1 MKIVKSSCSS
11 KRKVRTCTFSPQVNI
26 KNKRTAVQTEQ
37 DVNAAHSEA
46 KLQDLI
52 NDIKS
57 NIYTKVKA
65 VATSPDFGFDENEVD
80 DYFFVEASATEIG
93 EDHHEAIRV
102 EVRGEVSYEGL
113 EDLMEALN
121 PIIES
126 YDSYAYFEPVEPGII
141 EAYVSVNQIDMS
153 IYGATAFP
161 DHMFYD
167 YHGKRFSVHDNS
179 SELRDDVIEDVYYLW
194 KASISQQAGAYNDAD
209 EDYVYAFIRGR
220 GVVEYYKKG
229 KYVATSNYNL
239 RDEDDFEQA
248 WEYMEIIVQDVC
260 DRLIAYNKDV
270 PDRMVYNSTS
280 IQAADDEF
288 HGYAD
293 VASDSGR
300 SVEAV
305 DDLSSYPE
313 EFRNAYQ
320 KAKTEFIN
328 RYPNLG
334 VSIIRD
340 DPYAEDG
347 EVAVLVK
354 DYDTGDHAKCYLV
367 YSVDEMISSDYEW
380 MLQAFEETAEA
391 IGLLEDNTV
400 YSSVESSDYESDSGI
415 FIEDIIDSLEDN
427 GYDLSRIRSIRQ
439 GLLKLFGYKGKD
451 ADIIIHDLVAGGFI
465 DPNDWVD
472 KDYTPGIYSATNDG
486 EGYWFFTTHGVQPG
500 SVPRDVDILDIIDT
514 PNGSFVKFNRFLS
527 TKELNEYDMVEK
539 SPKSVMSAEADELR
553 SVEATTEYL
562 DIGGI
567 LGEPNVRYSSED
579 LRSIY
584 EEGKHHDP
592 LTYIYEKGKHHDP
605 LISQYDSY
613 ESWFKDIEQ
622 YLYEIYSDTEDITS
636 STDEVY
642 YPNGQVVPDDSVDM
656 DKFLDY
662 NFGTDRDPDNSHYTT
677 EEKQRAVDYYFKKE
691 QKYAKASSN
700 TDDKVF
706 IEDIIDGLEDNG
718 YDLTRISSIKRGIWE
733 LFGYKEKDADII
745 IHDLI
750 AGGFIDPNNWVDKD
764 YIPSIY
770 SSTEEDSSSRTNS
783 YDYRLG
789 DTVSYNGDVYI
800 IIDDEDDL
808 LTLRPQ
814 SRFSDDDFDDPE
826 LGDSSEDV
834 FLAPWQLRQYGK
846 VIPYGKVIN
855 ASEAGEDLPMV
866 DQEYD
871 SAATSINSNKLP
883 AIYKMVSFNEGD
895 VVVDFG
901 GGKFDNAVEYIK
913 DKGATLCVYDPYN
926 RSAEHNKEVLRIL
939 RENGGADAA
948 VNSNVLNVI
957 KEPEARKN
965 VLENIARI
973 TKPGAPIYITVYEGK
988 GNGQEGPTKS
998 GYQLNRKT
1006 ADYLEEIQE
1015 VFPDAT
1021 RRGKLITAHN
1031 SGSVSSSINIQAAN
1045 NPSYEKY
1052 LLNQVRS
1059 LLISKLESEYDIE
1072 FFITDMYIDGDDMH
1086 IQVYGDDALHGD
1098 IDIPVDYSGD
1108 AYDFA
1113 DDAFNKLKDIFQ
1125 NNSSNIVEGSQDI
1138 SRYDKEVV
1146 SYREIISKSVKD
1158 NDDFLTDY
1166 TMYEVVTEDGSVE
1179 YECYF
1184 GDNDLYGPWNGEGL
1198 DFEADNYDE
1207 AVEWYNSYSSDEI
1220 QSSTVLDSNTE
1231 FRENFE
1237 EAVDIFYE
1245 EYPATVELTDEQ
1257 DEEYDTLY
1265 KAYVRETGVLYSVKP
1280 GVVYIDIDWDSSDIL
1295 QALEETAEAIGIE
1308 HYPDPLDVDASESI
1322 QGDAFSELEDAYLSP
1337 PEYDDPIEH
1346 EDSQELIEVEL
1357 DQVITV
1363 DVDGDYEWDDDTYV
1377 WASPDGSNEEWR
1389 SEDGVYIDDKVGVV
1403 EHIDDLIIPNVPT
1416 RPGKYRVTGLA
1427 QLIYDV
1433 SGIQEYRTNY
1443 GPDDYESDLDTDHA
1457 VVAFNFSQS
1466 TVENLKITPVR
1477 R

>member
-26 KNKRTAVQTEQ
+26 KNKRTAIQTEQ

-46 KLQDLI
+46 KIQDLI
-52 NDIKS
+52 DDIRS

-102 EVRGEVSYEGL
+102 EVRAEVSYEGL

-121 PIIES
+121 PIIET

-141 EAYVSVNQIDMS
+141 EAYVSVDQVDMS
-153 IYGATAFP
+153 VYG
-161 DHMFYD
+161 
-167 YHGKRFSVHDNS
+167 
-179 SELRDDVIEDVYYLW
+179 SE
-194 KASISQQAGAYNDAD
+194 D
-209 EDYVYAFIRGR
+209 EDR
-220 GVVEYYKKG
+220 
-229 KYVATSNYNL
+229 
-239 RDEDDFEQA
+239 
-248 WEYMEIIVQDVC
+248 
-260 DRLIAYNKDV
+260 
-270 PDRMVYNSTS
+270 
-280 IQAADDEF
+280 
-288 HGYAD
+288 
-293 VASDSGR
+293 
-300 SVEAV
+300 
-305 DDLSSYPE
+305 
-313 EFRNAYQ
+313 
-320 KAKTEFIN
+320 
-328 RYPNLG
+328 
-334 VSIIRD
+334 
-340 DPYAEDG
+340 
-347 EVAVLVK
+347 
-354 DYDTGDHAKCYLV
+354 
-367 YSVDEMISSDYEW
+367 
-380 MLQAFEETAEA
+380 
-391 IGLLEDNTV
+391 
-400 YSSVESSDYESDSGI
+400 
-415 FIEDIIDSLEDN
+415 
-427 GYDLSRIRSIRQ
+427 
-439 GLLKLFGYKGKD
+439 
-451 ADIIIHDLVAGGFI
+451 
-465 DPNDWVD
+465 
-472 KDYTPGIYSATNDG
+472 
-486 EGYWFFTTHGVQPG
+486 
-500 SVPRDVDILDIIDT
+500 
-514 PNGSFVKFNRFLS
+514 
-527 TKELNEYDMVEK
+527 
-539 SPKSVMSAEADELR
+539 
-553 SVEATTEYL
+553 
-562 DIGGI
+562 
-567 LGEPNVRYSSED
+567 
-579 LRSIY
+579 
-584 EEGKHHDP
+584 
-592 LTYIYEKGKHHDP
+592 
-605 LISQYDSY
+605 
-613 ESWFKDIEQ
+613 
-622 YLYEIYSDTEDITS
+622 
-636 STDEVY
+636 
-642 YPNGQVVPDDSVDM
+642 
-656 DKFLDY
+656 
-662 NFGTDRDPDNSHYTT
+662 
-677 EEKQRAVDYYFKKE
+677 
-691 QKYAKASSN
+691 
-700 TDDKVF
+700 
-706 IEDIIDGLEDNG
+706 
-718 YDLTRISSIKRGIWE
+718 
-733 LFGYKEKDADII
+733 
-745 IHDLI
+745 
-750 AGGFIDPNNWVDKD
+750 
-764 YIPSIY
+764 
-770 SSTEEDSSSRTNS
+770 
-783 YDYRLG
+783 
-789 DTVSYNGDVYI
+789 
-800 IIDDEDDL
+800 
-808 LTLRPQ
+808 
-814 SRFSDDDFDDPE
+814 
-826 LGDSSEDV
+826 
-834 FLAPWQLRQYGK
+834 
-846 VIPYGKVIN
+846 
-855 ASEAGEDLPMV
+855 EDLPMV

-901 GGKFDNAVEYIK
+901 GGKFDNAVEYIR

-1031 SGSVSSSINIQAAN
+1031 SGSVSSATDIQAAN
-1045 NPSYEKY
+1045 NKSYEKY
-1052 LLNQVRS
+1052 ILNQVGS
-1059 LLISKLESEYDIE
+1059 LLIDKLESEYDIE

-1086 IQVYGDDALHGD
+1086 IQVYGDDSLHGD
-1098 IDIPVDYSGD
+1098 VDIPVDYSGD
-1108 AYDFA
+1108 VYDFA

-1125 NNSSNIVEGSQDI
+1125 NNSSNTVEGSQDI
-1138 SRYDKEVV
+1138 SRYDKEIV
-1146 SYREIISKSVKD
+1146 SYRKIISKSVED
-1158 NDDFLTDY
+1158 NDDFMTDY

-1280 GVVYIDIDWDSSDIL
+1280 GVVYIDINWDSSDIL

-1308 HYPDPLDVDASESI
+1308 HYPDPLDVDASKSI

-1337 PEYDDPIEH
+1337 PEYDDPIKH
-1346 EDSQELIEVEL
+1346 EDSQELIEVKL

-1427 QLIYDV
+1427 KLIYDV
-1433 SGIQEYRTNY
+1433 SGIQEYRKNY